1 MIMPGVREQMVTK
14 KPNLSYITT
23 RLVLVLALVFVAG
36 MLSGCGIFGG
46 EEKAEAT
53 PTAPPRTI
61 VPTFTPTPEQPAY
74 GHT

>member
-1 MIMPGVREQMVTK
+1 MIMLGVGEQMAMK
-14 KPNLSYITT
+14 KPKLSQMTA
-23 RLVLVLALVFVAG
+23 RLVMAVLLVFVAA

-61 VPTFTPTPEQPAY
+61 VPTFTPTPVQPA
-74 GHT
+74 TATP